1 MKFKKLNSNVEIDV
15 NISKYS
21 VDWERKVSKPQKAV
35 KDFLFPHWKLDR
47 VLEEFM
53 IPGSRLRIDL
63 MNISQRIAVEISP
76 DSTHK
81 DFNPFM
87 HKNRISGFLGVKKRD
102 MSKYDWITDNGFK
115 YVLITDE
122 ELKNL
127 NLNLFNE

>member
-15 NISKYS
+15 NISNYS
-21 VDWERKVSKPQKAV
+21 IDWDKKVSKPQKMV

-63 MNISQRIAVEISP
+63 INMSSKIAVEVSP

-81 DFNPFM
+81 NFNPFM
-87 HKNRISGFLGVKKRD
+87 HKNRITGFLGGLKRD
-102 MSKYDWITDNGFK
+102 SSKYDWIIANGFK
-115 YVLITDE
+115 YVLITDA
-122 ELKNL
+122 ELKDL
-127 NLNLFNE
+127 KIEYFNE